1 MTRESTMPRALFS
14 VSSKRG
20 LLGFASELIEL
31 GWEIVASGG
40 TAQTL
45 SDAGLPVT
53 PVERITQQQE
63 MLGGRVKTLHPA
75 IHSGILARDSAADMH
90 ELAAAGFAPINMVV
104 CNLYPFSETI
114 KEPGVKL
121 EQAVEQIDIGGVAL
135 LRGAAKNFARVT
147 VLCDPDEYS
156 DVLVSLKGKGAT
168 SLSQRRALA
177 VKAFAYCSEYDRTI
191 HAYLSESDIVEPADS
206 DVPDSIAFGVQRSH
220 DLRYGENPH
229 QAAAYYARGDV
240 GTPLG
245 AEQLAGKQ
253 LSYNNILDVDAAWR
267 AVSSFDGQT
276 VVIVK
281 HLNPTGIASA
291 DTVAEAFPLA
301 LASDALSSF
310 GGIIAAN
317 GEVDEVF
324 VEALGSMFVEAIL
337 APNFSDAAVA
347 KIQISRKNCR
357 LLRMPRRFDGSG
369 FEFRSVHGGLLLQRY
384 DVGDPLGSSM
394 RTVTKRA
401 PIDEE
406 MESMVFAWKA
416 VQHVKSNAIVLA
428 KGKQTVGIGG
438 GLPSRVDA
446 AELAIK
452 KASSNAT
459 NAAMASDAFFPF
471 PDSVE
476 LAARAGVTCIIQPG
490 GSIRDTQVIEAADY
504 YDMAMIF
511 TGSRHFRH

>member
-1 MTRESTMPRALFS
+1 MPRALFS

-45 SDAGLPVT
+45 SDAGLAVT
-53 PVERITQQQE
+53 PVERITQQPE
-63 MLGGRVKTLHPA
+63 MLGGRVKTLHPS
-75 IHSGILARDSAADMH
+75 IHSGILARDNAADMR

-114 KEPGVKL
+114 KEPGVSL
-121 EQAVEQIDIGGVAL
+121 DDAIEQIDIGGDTL
-135 LRGAAKNFARVT
+135 LRGAAKNFFRVT
-147 VLCDPDEYS
+147 VLCDPADYS
-156 DVLVSLKGKGAT
+156 DVLVSLKTSGAT
-168 SLSQRRALA
+168 TLRQRRALA
-177 VKAFAYCSEYDRTI
+177 VKAFAYCGEYDRAV
-191 HAYLSESDIVEPADS
+191 HAHLSESDIVEPADS

-267 AVSSFDGQT
+267 AVSSFEEPT

-291 DTVAEAFPLA
+291 DSVAQAFPLA
-301 LASDALSSF
+301 LASDAVSSF

-317 GEVDEVF
+317 EGVNESF
-324 VEALGSMFVEAIL
+324 VEALGSLFVEAII
-337 APNFSDAAVA
+337 APAYTEAAVA
-347 KIQISRKNCR
+347 HIQTGRKNCR
-357 LLRMPRRFDGSG
+357 LLRMPRRFAGAG
-369 FEFRSVHGGLLLQRY
+369 FEFRSVHSGMLLQRY
-384 DVGDPLGSSM
+384 DVGDPSGTAM
-394 RTVTKRA
+394 KTVTRRT

-406 MESMVFAWKA
+406 MESLEFAWRA

-428 KGKQTVGIGG
+428 KGKRTVGIGG

-452 KASSNAT
+452 KASSDAT
-459 NAAMASDAFFPF
+459 NSAMASDAFFPF
-471 PDSVE
+471 PDSIE
-476 LAARAGVTCIIQPG
+476 HAARAGVTCIIQPG

-511 TGSRHFRH
+511 TGCRHFRH

>member
-1 MTRESTMPRALFS
+1 MPRALFS
-14 VSSKRG
+14 VSSKKG
-20 LLGFASELIEL
+20 LLGFASELVEL

-45 SDAGLPVT
+45 SDASIAVT
-53 PVERITQQQE
+53 SVEGITRQPQ

-75 IHSGILARDSAADMH
+75 IHSGILARDTTADMQ
-90 ELAAAGFAPINMVV
+90 ELSDYGYAPISMVV

-114 KEPGVKL
+114 KEPGVRL
-121 EQAVEQIDIGGVAL
+121 EDAIEQIDIGGVTL
-135 LRGAAKNFARVT
+135 LRGAAKNFSRVT
-147 VLCDPDEYS
+147 VLCDPLDYTE
-156 DVLVSLKGKGAT
+156 VIVSLKANGAT
-168 SLSQRRALA
+168 SLQQRRGLA
-177 VKAFAYCSEYDRTI
+177 VKAFAHCRDYDTSI

-206 DVPDSIAFGVQRSH
+206 DVPDSIAIGVQRSH

-229 QAAAYYARGDV
+229 QSAAYYARGEA

-245 AEQLAGKQ
+245 ADQLAGKQ

-267 AVSSFDGQT
+267 AVSSFNEPT

-281 HLNPTGIASA
+281 HLNPTGIACA
-291 DTVAEAFPLA
+291 DSIAEAFPQA
-301 LASDALSSF
+301 LASDMVSSF

-317 GEVDEVF
+317 GEVTEDF
-324 VEALGSMFVEAIL
+324 IAALGTLFVEAII
-337 APNFSDAAVA
+337 APSFTEAAVA
-347 KIQISRKNCR
+347 KMQSGRKNCR
-357 LLRMPRRFDGSG
+357 LLRMAQPLDGSG
-369 FEFRSVHGGLLLQRY
+369 FEFRSVLGGLLLQRY
-384 DVGDPLGSSM
+384 DRGDPEAATM
-394 RTVTKRA
+394 RTVTRRA
-401 PIDEE
+401 PIDSE
-406 MESMVFAWKA
+406 MESLLFAWKA

-428 KGKQTVGIGG
+428 QGKRTVGIGG

-452 KASSNAT
+452 KASGKTT

-471 PDSVE
+471 PDSIE
-476 LAARAGVTCIIQPG
+476 HAARAGVTCVIQPG

-511 TGSRHFRH
+511 TGARHFRH

>member
-1 MTRESTMPRALFS
+1 MPRALFS
-14 VSSKRG
+14 VSSKQG
-20 LLGFASELIEL
+20 LLGFASELIKL

-45 SDAGLPVT
+45 SDASLAVT
-53 PVERITQQQE
+53 PVERITQQPE

-75 IHSGILARDSAADMH
+75 IHSGILARDNAADMR

-104 CNLYPFSETI
+104 CNLYPFIETI
-114 KEPGVKL
+114 KEPGVTL
-121 EQAVEQIDIGGVAL
+121 EDAIEKIDIGGVAL
-135 LRGAAKNFARVT
+135 LRGAAKNFSRVT
-147 VLCDPDEYS
+147 VLCDPEDYS
-156 DVLVSLKGKGAT
+156 DVLITIKSKGAT
-168 SLSQRRALA
+168 TLRQRRTLA
-177 VKAFAYCSEYDRTI
+177 VKAFAHCSEYDRSI
-191 HAYLSESDIVEPADS
+191 HAYLSESDIAEPADS
-206 DVPDSIAFGVQRSH
+206 DVPDNIAFGVQRSH

-229 QAAAYYARGDV
+229 QAAAYYARGEA

-245 AEQLAGKQ
+245 ADQLAGKQ

-267 AVSSFDGQT
+267 AVSSFEEPT

-291 DTVAEAFPLA
+291 GTVAEAFAPA
-301 LASDALSSF
+301 LASDAMSSF

-317 GEVDEVF
+317 GEVDEAF
-324 VEALGSMFVEAIL
+324 VEAMGSLFVEAII
-337 APNFSDAAVA
+337 APSYTEAAVE
-347 KIQISRKNCR
+347 KIQAGRKNCR
-357 LLRMPRRFDGSG
+357 LLRMPRRFDGSA
-369 FEFRSVHGGLLLQRY
+369 FEFRSVTGGLLLQRY
-384 DVGDPLGSSM
+384 DMGDPPASAM
-394 RTVTKRA
+394 KTVTKRT

-406 MESMVFAWKA
+406 MESLVFAWKA

-428 KGKQTVGIGG
+428 RGKRTVGIGG

-452 KASSNAT
+452 KASSDST

-471 PDSVE
+471 PDSIE
-476 LAARAGVTCIIQPG
+476 HAARAGVTCVIQPG
-490 GSIRDTQVIEAADY
+490 GSIRDSQVIEAADY